1 MIDVTIDNDALSML
15 EKTIDDRMKY
25 KNKHK
30 VKSRRISKKEN
41 DKQIWLRGLRGE
53 YALSKLLGIS
63 NKSSLRHSK
72 GGDRGFDFAVNGTT
86 IELKTTRGWNL
97 IISKDYRKLKGDV
110 VVDAQDIADDTIR
123 FRGWATKE
131 EFYERCHDA
140 DLKYGDANGCTIRD
154 VMNPEDL
161 NPMET
166 LEEFLHARKDS
177 QMGEQEVP

>member
-1 MIDVTIDNDALSML
+1 MS
-15 EKTIDDRMKY
+15 
-25 KNKHK
+25 
-30 VKSRRISKKEN
+30 SKGN
-41 DKQIWLRGLRGE
+41 DKQFWLRGLRGAD
-53 YALSKLLGIS
+53 ALSKQLCIS
-63 NKSSLRHSK
+63 NKLCLPHSK
-72 GGDRGFDFAVNGTT
+72 GGGCGFDFAVNGTN
-86 IELKTTRGWNL
+86 IELKTIRGWNL
-97 IISKDYRKLKGDV
+97 IIIKDYRKLKGDV